1 MQRRMADP
9 NTRHTN
15 GAQEWGGTPPERA
28 PVSSPP
34 GGTRQKYFPWLG
46 VVLGIV
52 LVLGVIGVGGYEIN
66 KTLNPTPQVKLYV
79 VSNQLLTN
87 YIGGGGLTYA
97 TQMVTLTSPGSG
109 VVTSLN
115 VQVGENVT
123 KGQLLATVLVQSV
136 QSSQIVAPFAG
147 NITAVNVSVGAPV
160 FGGEQLIVVQDESS
174 IIARVQIP
182 LAQRPYLRVGESA
195 TVNPA
200 AIPGQTFLGK
210 VSAINTALTNTGSD
224 TFDVWVTVP
233 NPVSLLL
240 VGESV
245 YIQISVQMMLPTVP
259 ELAVINPDA
268 DSIVFLY
275 ANGRAHVQ
283 SVVVATRDNNLIGIQ
298 NGLSAGQEVILVG
311 QYQLTDN
318 EPVIVA
324 GTEH

>member
-1 MQRRMADP
+1 MQRQMAQPSASRNNDAP
-9 NTRHTN
+9 EWENLPTN
-15 GAQEWGGTPPERA
+15 RA
-28 PVSSPP
+28 AAHSQP
-34 GGTRQKYFPWLG
+34 GGFRSNRFPWLG

-52 LVLGVIGVGGYEIN
+52 LVVGVFGIGGYEIN
-66 KTLNPTPQVKLYV
+66 KTLNPMPHVKLYV
-79 VSNQLLTN
+79 VSSQSLTN

-97 TQMVTLTSPGSG
+97 AQMVTLTSPGSG
-109 VVTSLN
+109 VMTALN
-115 VQVGENVT
+115 VQVGQTVT
-123 KGQLLATVLVQSV
+123 RGQVLATVLVQAV
-136 QSSQIVAPFAG
+136 QTSQIVAPFAG
-147 NITAVNVSVGAPV
+147 NITAVNVSAGSPV

-182 LAQRPYLRVGESA
+182 LAQRPYVHVGEQA

-200 AIPGQTFLGK
+200 AIPGQTFVGK

-224 TFDVWVTVP
+224 TFDVWIAIP

-283 SVVVATRDNNLIGIQ
+283 SVVVATRDNNLLGIQ
-298 NGLSAGQEVILVG
+298 SGLSVGQEVILVG

-318 EPVIVA
+318 EPVIVT